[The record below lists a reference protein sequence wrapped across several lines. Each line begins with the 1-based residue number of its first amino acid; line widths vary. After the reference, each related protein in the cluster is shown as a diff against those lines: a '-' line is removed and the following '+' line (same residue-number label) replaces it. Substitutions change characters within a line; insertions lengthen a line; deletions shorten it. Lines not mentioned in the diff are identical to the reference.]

1 MSSEAIDNSALSRRS
16 LLPTLSR
23 KHSVL
28 PGFRLAMGFTLVYLT
43 LVVLLPLST
52 LFWRS
57 AALGPR
63 GFWQAVTAPRV
74 VASYELTFGAS
85 LAAAAVNGVF
95 GFVVTWVLVRYRF
108 PGRRLMDALVDFPFA
123 LPTAVAGIALTTL
136 YAPNGWLGEPLAKLG
151 IKAAFTPLGI
161 TIALTFIGLPFVVRT
176 LQPVLEGLDP
186 EVEEAAAS
194 LGASRLQTLRRV
206 VLPALFPAWLTGF
219 ALAFARA
226 LGEYGSVVFIAGN
239 MPMKTEIAPLLIVTK
254 LEQYDYAG
262 ATAIAAVTLVA
273 SFLLLLAINRLQ
285 SWSLRLGA
293 PE

>member
-1 MSSEAIDNSALSRRS
+1 LNLI
-16 LLPTLSR
+16 R
-23 KHSVL
+23 KGHSVL
-28 PGFRLAMGFTLVYLT
+28 PGFGLALGFTVFYLA
-43 LVVLLPLST
+43 LVVLFPLST
-52 LFWRS
+52 LFWKS
-57 AALGPR
+57 STLGWGAL
-63 GFWQAVTAPRV
+63 WTTVTAPRV
-74 VASYELTFGAS
+74 VASYKLTFGAS
-85 LAAAAVNGVF
+85 LAAAAVNALF
-95 GFVVTWVLVRYRF
+95 GMVVTWVLVRYRF

-136 YAPNGWLGEPLAKLG
+136 YAPNGWLGAPLERIG

-161 TIALTFIGLPFVVRT
+161 TLALIFIGLPFVVRT
-176 LQPVLEGLDP
+176 LQPVLESLDP

-194 LGASRLQTLRRV
+194 LGASRFQTIFRI

-239 MPMKTEIAPLLIVTK
+239 MPMKTEITPLLIITK

-262 ATAIAAVTLVA
+262 ATAIAAVTLIV
-273 SFLLLLAINRLQ
+273 SFVLLLALNRLQ

-293 PE
+293 AE

>member
-1 MSSEAIDNSALSRRS
+1 MRF
-16 LLPTLSR
+16 R

-28 PGFRLAMGFTLVYLT
+28 PGFGLAMGFTLLYLA
-43 LVVLLPLST
+43 LVVLIPLST
-52 LFWRS
+52 LFWKS
-57 AALGPR
+57 SGLGWS
-63 GFWQAVTAPRV
+63 GFLAAVTSPRV
-74 VASYELTFGAS
+74 VASYKLTFGAS
-85 LAAAAVNGVF
+85 LVAAVVNAVF

-136 YAPNGWLGEPLAKLG
+136 YAPNGWLGAPLARLG
-151 IKAAFTPLGI
+151 ITVAYTPLGI
-161 TIALTFIGLPFVVRT
+161 TVALIFIGLPFVVRT
-176 LQPVLEGLDP
+176 LQPVLEALDP

-194 LGASRLQTLRRV
+194 LGAGRVQTIFRI
-206 VLPALFPAWLTGF
+206 VLPAIFPAWLTGF

-239 MPMKTEIAPLLIVTK
+239 MPMKTEITPLLIITK

-273 SFLLLLAINRLQ
+273 SFLILLAINRLQ
-285 SWSLRLGA
+285 SWSAGLA
-293 PE
+293 TAQ

>member
-1 MSSEAIDNSALSRRS
+1 MG
-16 LLPTLSR
+16 PF
-23 KHSVL
+23 KKPSVL
-28 PGFRLAMGFTLVYLT
+28 PGFGLALGFTVFYLS
-43 LVVLLPLST
+43 LIVLIPLST
-52 LFWRS
+52 LFWKS
-57 AALGPR
+57 SGLGWA

-74 VASYELTFGAS
+74 VASYKLTFGAS

-95 GFVVTWVLVRYRF
+95 GLIVTWVLVRYRF

-136 YAPNGWLGEPLAKLG
+136 YAPNGWLGEPLARLG
-151 IKAAFTPLGI
+151 IKAAFTPLGV

-194 LGASRLQTLRRV
+194 LGASRFQTIARV
-206 VLPALFPAWLTGF
+206 VLPALFPAWLTGV

-239 MPMKTEIAPLLIVTK
+239 MPMKTEITPLLIITK

-262 ATAIAAVTLVA
+262 ATAIAVVTLVA
-273 SFLLLLAINRLQ
+273 SFAMLLAINRLQ
-285 SWSLRLGA
+285 SWSARLGA
-293 PE
+293 AE